1 MRMPADA
8 PEENIRV
15 QLPPVLRGIMGG
27 ERWIAAK
34 GSSIGAV
41 LTDLTSRFPALGL
54 HLFDEQGA
62 IRHNIVFL
70 HDGMAV
76 RAREAQAHRLKPGD
90 EVVLTNALAGG

>member
-1 MRMPADA
+1 MPSDA
-8 PEENIRV
+8 PVRV
-15 QLPPVLRGIMGG
+15 QLPPVLRGIAGG
-27 ERWIAAK
+27 ERHLEAR

-41 LTDLTSRFPALGL
+41 LKDLATRHPALAL
-54 HLFDEQGA
+54 HVFDEQGA

-76 RAREAQAHRLKPGD
+76 RAREASAHRLKPGD